1 MEPQAQAVQVEA
13 ASKLVLQY
21 YQLETDHDPGTT
33 AETVERDLPRSG
45 ITKALIFD
53 VTAQTAG
60 TSAGGRAA
68 LTSQL
73 DQISVGVVESNRVSE
88 IDGED
93 LDAFNVLRGNHALI
107 DVSATNNQ
115 RNVFGYTYAFD
126 PFMLGPNMDYSRPF
140 GLPGS
145 VARKIRVLYDAD
157 ATTDAGLQLDDKRM
171 AISAIVSTDGS
182 SAGYMSF
189 TRHSFTGATGGVNTF
204 TTVPTSGPNSKLLGV
219 MNFEAT
225 SAPDITAD
233 TEHRTT
239 QTIRSQALTVN
250 RKDILGPIYT
260 TTMAAINGQYETGAI
275 NDEGYT
281 LWNLGFRNDNNSL
294 GVPTVGGIPS
304 EMEIKTSTGAATAA
318 RVHAV
323 ILNTNI

>member
-1 MEPQAQAVQVEA
+1 M
-13 ASKLVLQY
+13 VLQY

-33 AETVERDLPRSG
+33 AETVERDLPRTG

-60 TSAGGRAA
+60 TSAGGRTA

-107 DVSATNNQ
+107 DVSASNNQ
-115 RNVFGYTYAFD
+115 RNSFGYTYPFD
-126 PFMLGPNMDYSRPF
+126 PFMIGTNMDYSRPF

-145 VARKIRVLYDAD
+145 VARKIRILYAAD
-157 ATTDAGLQLDDKRM
+157 ATTDAGLQLDDKRC

-182 SAGYMSF
+182 SAGYMAF
-189 TRHSFTGATGGVNTF
+189 TRDSFTGATGGVKRY

-219 MNFEAT
+219 LNFETTGA
-225 SAPDITAD
+225 ADITTD

-239 QTIRSQALTVN
+239 QTIRTQALTVN
-250 RKDILGPIYT
+250 RKVIAGPLYT
-260 TTMAAINGQYETGAI
+260 TTMDAINGQFETGAI
-275 NDEGYT
+275 NDEGYS
-281 LWNLGFRNDNNSL
+281 LWNLGFRNDNNNL

-304 EMEIKTSTGAATAA
+304 EMEIETATGAADAC

>member
-1 MEPQAQAVQVEA
+1 M
-13 ASKLVLQY
+13 VLQY

-33 AETVERDLPRSG
+33 AETVERDLPRAG

-60 TSAGGRAA
+60 TSAGGRTA

-93 LDAFNVLRGNHALI
+93 LDAFNVLRGNHALV
-107 DVSATNNQ
+107 DTSASNNQ
-115 RNVFGYTYAFD
+115 RNVFGYTYPFD
-126 PFMLGPNMDYSRPF
+126 PFMIGPNMDYSRPF

-145 VARKIRVLYDAD
+145 VARKIRILYAAD
-157 ATTDAGLQLDDKRM
+157 ATTDAGLQLDDKRL

-182 SAGYMSF
+182 SAGYTAF
-189 TRHSFTGATGGVNTF
+189 TRDAFTGATGGVKHY

-219 MNFEAT
+219 FNFETT
-225 SAPDITAD
+225 SAADITAD

-239 QTIRSQALTVN
+239 QTIRTQALTVN
-250 RKDILGPIYT
+250 R
-260 TTMAAINGQYETGAI
+260 
-275 NDEGYT
+275 
-281 LWNLGFRNDNNSL
+281 
-294 GVPTVGGIPS
+294 
-304 EMEIKTSTGAATAA
+304 
-318 RVHAV
+318 
-323 ILNTNI
+323 